1 MKHFSLADLADWD
14 RFTRA
19 NFVNSLSG
27 FKSASLIASQDKDQ
41 NLNLAIF
48 SNIVHLGAD
57 PALIAFVNRPRDAA
71 PHTLRN
77 IESTGFYTINH
88 IAVEQIAQAHQT
100 SAKYADGVNE
110 FEAVGLQPVYQADFP
125 VPFVGGSPVQYA
137 MKLEQIIPITLNDT
151 FLVIGSLQHA
161 FVDPAIMDAD
171 GFLNLD
177 MAGSVASLGLSSY
190 YEMNLVGNFP
200 YARPTVK

>member
-1 MKHFSLADLADWD
+1 MKHFSIADLADWD

-27 FKSASLIASQDKDQ
+27 FKSASLIASQDNDQ

-77 IESTGFYTINH
+77 IEATGFYTINH
-88 IAVEQIAQAHQT
+88 IAVEQISQAHQT

-110 FEAVGLQPVYQADFP
+110 FEAVGLSPVYQADFP

-137 MKLEQIIPITLNDT
+137 MKLEQILPIELNNT

-161 FVDPAIMDAD
+161 FVDPVIMDAD

-177 MAGSVASLGLSSY
+177 VAGSVASLGLSSY

-200 YARPTVK
+200 YARPAVK

>member
-1 MKHFSLADLADWD
+1 MKHYSLADLANWD

-27 FKSASLIASQDKDQ
+27 FKSASLIASQDKEQ

-57 PALIAFVNRPRDAA
+57 PALIAFVNRPLEAA

-77 IESTGFYTINH
+77 IEATGFYTINH
-88 IAVEQIAQAHQT
+88 IASDQISQAHQT

-110 FEAVGLQPVYQADFP
+110 FAEVGLEPIYRADFS
-125 VPFVGGSPVQYA
+125 VPFVAGSPVQYA
-137 MKLEQIIPITLNDT
+137 MKLEQIIPIELNNT

-161 FVDPAIMDAD
+161 FVDPAVMDAD
-171 GFLNLD
+171 GFLNVD
-177 MAGSVASLGLSSY
+177 MSGSLASLGQSDY
-190 YEMNLVGNFP
+190 YDMNLLKKLH
-200 YARPTVK
+200 YARPLLK

>member
-1 MKHFSLADLADWD
+1 LANWD

-27 FKSASLIASQDKDQ
+27 FKSASLIASQDIDQ

-77 IESTGFYTINH
+77 IEATGFYTINH
-88 IAVEQIAQAHQT
+88 IAVGQIAQAHQT

-110 FEAVGLQPVYQADFP
+110 FEAVGLSPVYQADFP

-137 MKLEQIIPITLNDT
+137 MKLEQILPIELNNT

-161 FVDPAIMDAD
+161 FVDPVVMDAD

-200 YARPTVK
+200 YARP

>member
-1 MKHFSLADLADWD
+1 MKHFSLADLANWD

-57 PALIAFVNRPRDAA
+57 PALIAFVNRPLEAA

-77 IESTGFYTINH
+77 IESTGLYTINH
-88 IAVEQIAQAHQT
+88 IAVDQISQAHQT

-110 FEAVGLQPVYQADFP
+110 FAEVGLEPMYQADFP
-125 VPFVGGSPVQYA
+125 VPFVSGSPVQYA
-137 MKLEQIIPITLNDT
+137 MKLEQIIPIELNNT

-161 FVDPAIMDAD
+161 FVDPAYMDTD

-177 MAGSVASLGLSSY
+177 EAGSVASLGLSAY
-190 YEMNLVGNFP
+190 YDMNLVQKLP
-200 YARPTVK
+200 YARPLIK

>member
-1 MKHFSLADLADWD
+1 MKHFSLADLAVWD

-57 PALIAFVNRPRDAA
+57 PALIAFVNRPREAA

-77 IESTGFYTINH
+77 IESTEFYTINH
-88 IAVEQIAQAHQT
+88 IAVGQIAQAHQT
-100 SAKYADGVNE
+100 SAKYPDGVNE
-110 FEAVGLQPVYQADFP
+110 FEAVGLSPVYQADFP
-125 VPFVGGSPVQYA
+125 VPFVAGSPVQYA
-137 MKLEQIIPITLNDT
+137 MKLEQIIPITLNNT

-161 FVDPAIMDAD
+161 FVDPAVMDAD

-177 MAGSVASLGLSSY
+177 VAGSVASLGLSSY
-190 YEMNLVGNFP
+190 YETNLVGNFP
-200 YARPTVK
+200 YARPAVK

>member
-1 MKHFSLADLADWD
+1 
-14 RFTRA
+14 
-19 NFVNSLSG
+19 
-27 FKSASLIASQDKDQ
+27 
-41 NLNLAIF
+41 
-48 SNIVHLGAD
+48 
-57 PALIAFVNRPRDAA
+57 
-71 PHTLRN
+71 
-77 IESTGFYTINH
+77 
-88 IAVEQIAQAHQT
+88 VEQIAQAHQT

-110 FEAVGLQPVYQADFP
+110 FAAVGLSPVYQADFP

-137 MKLEQIIPITLNDT
+137 MKLEQILPIELNNT

-161 FVDPAIMDAD
+161 FVDPVVMDAD

-200 YARPTVK
+200 YARPAVK

>member
-1 MKHFSLADLADWD
+1 MKHYSLADLANWD

-57 PALIAFVNRPRDAA
+57 PALIAFVNRPLEAA

-77 IESTGFYTINH
+77 IEATGFYTINH
-88 IAVEQIAQAHQT
+88 IAADQIAQAHQT

-110 FEAVGLQPVYQADFP
+110 FTEVGLSPIHLADFS
-125 VPFVGGSPVQYA
+125 VPFVAGSPVQYA
-137 MKLEQIIPITLNDT
+137 MKLEQIIPIELNNT

-161 FVDPAIMDAD
+161 FVDPACMDAD

-177 MAGSVASLGLSSY
+177 AAGSVSSLGLSAY
-190 YEMNLVGNFP
+190 YETNLLGKFP
-200 YARPTVK
+200 YARPSVK

>member
-1 MKHFSLADLADWD
+1 MKHYSLADLANWD

-27 FKSASLIASQDKDQ
+27 FKSASLIASQDKEQ
-41 NLNLAIF
+41 HLNLAIF

-57 PALIAFVNRPRDAA
+57 PALIAFVNRPLEAA

-77 IESTGFYTINH
+77 IEATGFYTINH
-88 IAVEQIAQAHQT
+88 IASHQISQAHQT

-110 FEAVGLQPVYQADFP
+110 FAEVGLEPIYRADFS
-125 VPFVGGSPVQYA
+125 VPFVAGSPVQYA
-137 MKLEQIIPITLNDT
+137 MKLEQIIPIELNNT
-151 FLVIGSLQHA
+151 FLVIGSLQHT
-161 FVDPAIMDAD
+161 FVDPAYMDAD

-177 MAGSVASLGLSSY
+177 KAGSVASLGLSAY
-190 YEMNLVGNFP
+190 YDMNLVQKLP
-200 YARPTVK
+200 YARPLIK

>member
-27 FKSASLIASQDKDQ
+27 FKSASLIASQDIDQ

-57 PALIAFVNRPRDAA
+57 PALIAFVNRPREAA

-77 IESTGFYTINH
+77 IEATGFYTINH
-88 IAVEQIAQAHQT
+88 IAVGQIAQAHQS

-110 FEAVGLQPVYQADFP
+110 FAEVGLEPIYQADFP

-137 MKLEQIIPITLNDT
+137 MKLEQILPIELNNT

-161 FVDPAIMDAD
+161 FVDAVVMDAD

-200 YARPTVK
+200 YARPAVK

>member
-1 MKHFSLADLADWD
+1 MKHFSLADLANWD

-27 FKSASLIASQDKDQ
+27 FKSASLIASHDIDQ

-57 PALIAFVNRPRDAA
+57 PALIAFVNRPREAA

-77 IESTGFYTINH
+77 IEAIGFYTINH

-110 FEAVGLQPVYQADFP
+110 FEEVGLSPVYQADFP

-137 MKLEQIIPITLNDT
+137 MKLEQILPIELNNT

-161 FVDPAIMDAD
+161 FVDPVVMDAD

-200 YARPTVK
+200 YARPAVK